1 MGQVRES
8 IIAVAKNIPWVK
20 PPLRFIERVAYY
32 RRCYCIGKW
41 ETSLPEQAEADLKNS
56 GYIAR
61 IGSEGD
67 LDRLAHTET
76 WRSCAL
82 YRQWLSVGK
91 QILLLEK
98 DAEIMSYVWLD
109 FNPEFAVEQVPEIR
123 FRLSP
128 DTYYSD
134 EAYTPVAYRGLGL
147 RRLSFIAELLF
158 AKKQGYRFMVSYFL
172 DDSALANG
180 IRNFTRTGNPMGKI
194 IKEVHLLKI
203 AGIRFSWLKDLARD
217 ESIVRIQ

>member
-1 MGQVRES
+1 MRHVRES
-8 IIAVAKNIPWVK
+8 IIAVTNNIPWVK
-20 PPLRFIERVAYY
+20 PPLRFIERAAYY
-32 RRCYCIGKW
+32 RRCYCLCKW
-41 ETSLPEQAEADLKNS
+41 ETSLPEQAEAELQHS
-56 GYIAR
+56 GYFAR
-61 IGSEGD
+61 IGSEAD
-67 LDRLAHTET
+67 LDKLAHTET

-82 YRQWLSVGK
+82 YKRWLSEGK

-98 DAEIMSYVWLD
+98 DSKIMSYVWLD
-109 FNPEFAVEQVPEIR
+109 FNPEFAVEQIPEIR

-158 AKKQGYRFMVSYFL
+158 AQKQGYRFMVSYFL

-180 IRNFTRTGNPMGKI
+180 IRNFTRTGNSRGKI

-203 AGIRFSWLKDLARD
+203 AGIRFSWLKNLTKD
-217 ESIVRIQ
+217 ESIVRIK

>member
-1 MGQVRES
+1 MGHVREG
-8 IIAVAKNIPWVK
+8 IIAATNKIPWVK
-20 PPLRFIERVAYY
+20 PPLRFIERAAYF
-32 RRCYCIGKW
+32 RRCYCICKW
-41 ETSLPEQAEADLKNS
+41 DTSLPEQAEAELQRS

-61 IGSEGD
+61 IGSEAD
-67 LDRLAHTET
+67 LDKLAHTET

-82 YRQWLSVGK
+82 YKRWLSAGK

-98 DAEIMSYVWLD
+98 DSKIMSYVWLD

-158 AKKQGYRFMVSYFL
+158 AQRQGYQFMVSYFL

-180 IRNFTRTGNPMGKI
+180 IRNFTRTGNSMGKI

-203 AGIRFSWLKDLARD
+203 AGIRFSWLKDLTGD
-217 ESIVRIQ
+217 ESIVRVQ